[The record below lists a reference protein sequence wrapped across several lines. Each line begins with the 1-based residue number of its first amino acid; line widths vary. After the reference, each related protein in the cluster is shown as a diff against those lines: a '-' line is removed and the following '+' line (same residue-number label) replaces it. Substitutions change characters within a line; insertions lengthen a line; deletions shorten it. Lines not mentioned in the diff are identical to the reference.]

1 MTTTRPAATRD
12 AATTRTETNDEDDD
26 AIATTRDAAIETVRR
41 VVVAHHH
48 AWCQQFVFTRL
59 TTTTTTT
66 TATQAMTTL
75 ARARDDAVRRARESC
90 AETRGDGMGDDAIAR
105 AKRAVTL
112 GRRVSEKTTRRID
125 VDGGGET
132 RRAALVRDR
141 AKHLIVDAR
150 ERVDACARAM
160 EVRADERDDDED

>member
-41 VVVAHHH
+41 VVVARHH

-59 TTTTTTT
+59 TTTT

-75 ARARDDAVRRARESC
+75 ARARDDAVRRARESY

-150 ERVDACARAM
+150 ERVDACARAV

>member
-41 VVVAHHH
+41 VVVARHH

-59 TTTTTTT
+59 TTTA

-75 ARARDDAVRRARESC
+75 ARARDDAVRRARESY
-90 AETRGDGMGDDAIAR
+90 AETRGDGVGDDAIAR

-150 ERVDACARAM
+150 ERVDACARAV

>member
-26 AIATTRDAAIETVRR
+26 AAIATTRDAAIETVRR
-41 VVVAHHH
+41 VVVARHH
-48 AWCQQFVFTRL
+48 AWCQQFVFIRL
-59 TTTTTTT
+59 TTTT
-66 TATQAMTTL
+66 TATQAMKTL
-75 ARARDDAVRRARESC
+75 ARARDDAVRRARESY

-132 RRAALVRDR
+132 RRTALVRDR

-150 ERVDACARAM
+150 ERVDACARAV

>member
-12 AATTRTETNDEDDD
+12 AATTRTETNDEDDA

-41 VVVAHHH
+41 VVVARHH

-59 TTTTTTT
+59 TTTA

-150 ERVDACARAM
+150 ERVDACARAV

>member
-1 MTTTRPAATRD
+1 MFF
-12 AATTRTETNDEDDD
+12 
-26 AIATTRDAAIETVRR
+26 I
-41 VVVAHHH
+41 
-48 AWCQQFVFTRL
+48 RL

-66 TATQAMTTL
+66 QATTTL
-75 ARARDDAVRRARESC
+75 ARARDDAVRRARESR
-90 AETRGDGMGDDAIAR
+90 AEPRSDGDGDDAIAR

-112 GRRVSEKTTRRID
+112 GRRVSEKTTRQKSDD
-125 VDGGGET
+125 VDGGGGET

-150 ERVDACARAM
+150 DRVDACARAV